1 MITKRNIVAIG
12 IIIALALATIAPG
25 HPDDGGGGGGGEDYV
40 ETSDPFGETNVT
52 GDPFGET
59 NVTGDPFGET
69 NVTGDPFGET
79 FFTASPEAIEAAK
92 DYLVDFDFSSLN
104 PDAAIPDSLAQA
116 IKDSPNILDLDLAAK
131 EYSLKKALDL
141 DIDPTAVA
149 KLLSDLSPDAI
160 NKDVLQQSWQ
170 LPSAAEYAL
179 MPAAQA
185 QSTLAE
191 LSISFTIELQSD
203 TKGDWQ
209 GLLDAIDKSGEL
221 VEATAANALGKILD
235 PAALANIK
243 MTPEGLSNFV
253 ASVSDELSDAFLDAA
268 QIITA
273 DFGIAEFDTFS
284 AQATFFDTVD
294 LSDIPQIDVDAL
306 ALAVF
311 G

>member
-1 MITKRNIVAIG
+1 MRPTKKTGVIVIIMI
-12 IIIALALATIAPG
+12 LALATVAPD
-25 HPDDGGGGGGGEDYV
+25 HGGGGGGGEEYV
-40 ETSDPFGETNVT
+40 ETSAPPGETNVT
-52 GDPFGET
+52 GEAFAQT
-59 NVTGDPFGET
+59 NVTGEAFAQSE
-69 NVTGDPFGET
+69 
-79 FFTASPEAIEAAK
+79 FTISPDELAAAQ
-92 DYLVDFDFSSLN
+92 DYLGDVDFRALALN
-104 PDAAIPDSLAQA
+104 PDAAIPDGLAQA
-116 IKDSPNILDLDLAAK
+116 IKNTPDLQTLDLAAK

-179 MPAAQA
+179 MPVAQA
-185 QSTLAE
+185 QSTLAQ
-191 LSISFTIELQSD
+191 LSVNFTIELQSD

-209 GLLDAIDKSGEL
+209 GLLDAIAKNGEL
-221 VEATAANALGKILD
+221 VELAAANALSKILD

-243 MTPEGLSNFV
+243 MSPEGLSNFI
-253 ASVSDELSDAFLDAA
+253 ASVSDDLSDAFLDAA

-294 LSDIPQIDVDAL
+294 LTDIPTIDVDAL
-306 ALAVF
+306 ALALF